1 VSDIRESPLDRV
13 PQLPSES
20 SRNHDT
26 ANAVIASIRTDETGG
41 TACAAEAT
49 TANSDI
55 DEERPNTS

>member
-1 VSDIRESPLDRV
+1 VGAVSVPDR
-13 PQLPSES
+13 S
-20 SRNHDT
+20 HDR

>member
-1 VSDIRESPLDRV
+1 MWARCPSLIGATDR
-13 PQLPSES
+13 
-20 SRNHDT
+20 